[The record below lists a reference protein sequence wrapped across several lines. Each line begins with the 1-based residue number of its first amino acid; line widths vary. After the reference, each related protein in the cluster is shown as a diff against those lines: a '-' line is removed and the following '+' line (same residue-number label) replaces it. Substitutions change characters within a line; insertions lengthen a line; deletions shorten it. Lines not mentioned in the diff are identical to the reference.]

1 VTASDPAVGVGVA
14 FVRLETDP
22 DPVRVGH
29 SSSRA
34 ALIYL
39 HSTSDRQRTLADAVT
54 DRVREELGE
63 NEPVARVWHERALA
77 KPMIKILITS
87 KGSDLLLRLARL
99 EVSRRDSNPRP
110 AAQAVSAKGL
120 ISAWLV
126 SGAKHVAF
134 IGREL
139 PRVLIHRT

>member
-54 DRVREELGE
+54 DRAREELGE
-63 NEPVARVWHERALA
+63 NEPVWHECG
-77 KPMIKILITS
+77 TN
-87 KGSDLLLRLARL
+87 G
-99 EVSRRDSNPRP
+99 
-110 AAQAVSAKGL
+110 
-120 ISAWLV
+120 
-126 SGAKHVAF
+126 H
-134 IGREL
+134 
-139 PRVLIHRT
+139 